1 MDWRKK
7 NVLVAGCGISGISAA
22 LLLESKG
29 TRVFLYDENEKADT
43 AKIREKLGMDSQAQ
57 VLIGALPKEVEDNI
71 ELVVLSP
78 GVPLEA
84 SFAVGFRK
92 RQIPIIGEIELA
104 WLCGKGRVIAITGTN
119 GKTTTTALCG
129 KIMEDYF

>member
-7 NVLVAGCGISGISAA
+7 NVLVARCGISGISAA

-71 ELVVLSP
+71 ELVAVIMGGADSKSRFQDAITLLNSGFACCSLYQDTDP
-78 GVPLEA
+78 VPL
-84 SFAVGFRK
+84 
-92 RQIPIIGEIELA
+92 PELPV
-104 WLCGKGRVIAITGTN
+104 KGVYSLTG
-119 GKTTTTALCG
+119 G
-129 KIMEDYF
+129 